1 MSNPPYIITPKILVL
16 VSNIAELAGAINAT
30 QLYKPSTQL
39 RKRNQ
44 IKTIQATLEIEGNT
58 MSVEQITA
66 LLENKRVVAPQKDI
80 TEVKNAI
87 AVYNKLKEFNPYK
100 LQDFLKAH
108 KILLY
113 GLIND
118 AGRLRTTNVG
128 IIKGSKIAHVAPSG
142 QMVKGLMS
150 DLFNYLN
157 KHNELMLIKSCV
169 FHYELEFI
177 HPFTDGNGRMG
188 RLWQTVLLM
197 QQYPLFEYLPVETL
211 IKKEQKKYYEALATA
226 DKMGQSTP
234 FIEFMLGII
243 LQALQDLFRTQNP
256 TQSSAK
262 RMELFKEKVGA
273 NLFTRK
279 DYLTFFSTISAPT
292 ASRDLKWAIQQGL
305 LSSVGSNNKTS
316 YMFV

>member
-292 ASRDLKWAIQQGL
+292 ASRDLKWALQQGL

-316 YMFV
+316 YVFV